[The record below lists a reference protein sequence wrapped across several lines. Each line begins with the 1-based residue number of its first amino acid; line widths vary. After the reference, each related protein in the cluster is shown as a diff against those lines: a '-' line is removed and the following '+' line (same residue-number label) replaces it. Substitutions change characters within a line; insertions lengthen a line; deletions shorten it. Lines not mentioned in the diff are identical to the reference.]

1 MSTVKRSKYIDVM
14 KGLLIILVVI
24 GHLPFFD
31 YNSRTLTLIYS
42 FHMPAFLIIGGMLSH
57 IDESTELFTIL
68 YKRVK
73 GTLIPYFL
81 FYFISFFLVPI
92 DNNEK
97 LYAAIRTVISGIGH
111 PIDAINLPL
120 WFLTFYF
127 VAMTSFEI
135 IEWLSYKIKSLFTK
149 SNSYLPVLLID
160 IVIIAPLM
168 YFAYSYARIHKNPRL
183 PFNFEIAIFCLLFVL
198 FGKILSAYIKKA
210 LIEINDYKNLKI
222 FISVISIFVIAVLIL
237 YWYIFS
243 MNNGRIDLNARDYKN
258 ALFMYIDAILGF
270 IIFAYFSYFIS
281 LIPLISNI
289 LSSIG
294 EYSLYILAYHVP
306 STNFTYPYIISRLP
320 AIVGT
325 TLSHNSIISIILL
338 TSFGI
343 WFSLIM
349 ALIHK
354 LVTQFIEFAYP
365 NRY

>member
-1 MSTVKRSKYIDVM
+1 MNMTNRSKYIDVM

-57 IDESTELFTIL
+57 IDEDTKLSTIL
-68 YKRVK
+68 YKRIK

-92 DNNEK
+92 ASEEK
-97 LYAAIRTVISGIGH
+97 LYAAIRTVFSGIGH

-127 VAMTSFEI
+127 VAMTAFEI
-135 IEWLSYKIKSLFTK
+135 IEWISYKIKSLFSK
-149 SNSYLPVLLID
+149 SNSYLPILLID
-160 IVIIAPLM
+160 IVVIAPLM

-198 FGKILSAYIKKA
+198 FGKVLSTYVKKA
-210 LIEINDYKNLKI
+210 LIEINNYKNLKI
-222 FISVISIFVIAVLIL
+222 FISILSVIVIAVLIL

-258 ALFMYIDAILGF
+258 ALFMYIDAMLGF
-270 IIFAYFSYFIS
+270 IIFAFFSYFIS
-281 LIPLISNI
+281 LIPLVSS
-289 LSSIG
+289 LLASIG

-306 STNFTYPYIISRLP
+306 STNFTYPYIISKLP

-325 TLSHNSIISIILL
+325 TLSQNSIISILLL
-338 TSFGI
+338 TAFGI

-354 LVTQFIEFAYP
+354 LTAQLIEFVYP